1 MMMTRFVQLLVLS
14 VVATHTAD
22 ACKAADVGK
31 AVMDKCSGTEAQ
43 EKALACAKDAGT
55 DVCAALK
62 CSMDA
67 AECTMGIYDDMG
79 CCDDAGM
86 KAAMEAADKA
96 FQSQMKQGAY
106 KDCKD
111 IKYPPCGGGGGDGDA
126 GGATSTTMSAFAL
139 LAVMVAKMF

>member
-14 VVATHTAD
+14 VAATHTAD
-22 ACKAADVGK
+22 ACDATKVGK

-43 EKALACAKDAGT
+43 EKAMACAKDAGT

-67 AECTMGIYDDMG
+67 ADCTMNVYDEQG

-86 KAAMEAADKA
+86 KAAMDAAQKA
-96 FQSQMKQGAY
+96 FDQQMEQGAY

-111 IKYPPCGGGGGDGDA
+111 IKYPPCGGGGDA